1 MGQGQKKADRA
12 WREAMTI
19 HLDVNGMMAAMLG
32 EAGIQE
38 DTFAALQPRL
48 QAADA
53 ALQHARQSGTL
64 PFYDLP
70 YQNISGVQA
79 LAESVRQECDALV
92 VLGIGG
98 SALGTRALAR
108 ALLPPFS
115 VQTPVLH
122 VADNID
128 PASFGALL
136 DSLDLSRTIFN
147 VISKSGETAE
157 TMAQFLIVRQLL
169 QEKLGAGAV
178 RQRIIVTTD
187 ATSGYLRPL
196 VDREGWR
203 DLIIPAGVGGRFSVF
218 APVGLFPTAVAGI
231 NIEELLAGAA
241 WMDTRCRG
249 TEVWQNPALL
259 FAALQ
264 FVAAKPILVMMPY
277 SDALAE
283 VSEWFCQLWAESLG
297 KERDRQGR
305 IVHTGQTPV
314 RALGTTDQ
322 HSQVQL
328 YTEGPNDKVLVFLR
342 VTDPERELTIPESYP
357 EVEGLHYLSGAGLGA
372 LLRHEQ
378 RATEIALA
386 KKGRMS
392 CTFTLPVVNAF
403 TLGQLLYL
411 LEVATAIAGELY
423 DVNAFDQPGVEEGK
437 HLTYGMMGRAGFAE
451 KDAEVRAWEEKRQ
464 GRFVV

>member
-1 MGQGQKKADRA
+1 MGQRQSKANPS
-12 WREAMTI
+12 WREEMTVR
-19 HLDVNGMMAAMLG
+19 LDVNGMMASMLG
-32 EAGIQE
+32 EAGIRE
-38 DTFAALQPRL
+38 EALAALQPRL

-70 YQNISGVQA
+70 YQDISGVQT
-79 LAESVRQECDALV
+79 LAEAVRQECDALV

-98 SALGTRALAR
+98 SALGTRALAQ
-108 ALLPPFS
+108 ALLPPFT
-115 VQTPVLH
+115 VRTPALH

-136 DSLDLSRTIFN
+136 DSLDLSRTVFN

-169 QEKLGAGAV
+169 QEKLGADAV
-178 RQRIIVTTD
+178 RRHIVVTTD
-187 ATSGYLRPL
+187 AKSGYLRPL
-196 VDREGWR
+196 VNREGWR

-218 APVGLFPTAVAGI
+218 TPVGLFPAAVAGI
-231 NIEELLAGAA
+231 DIEELLAGAA
-241 WMDTRCRG
+241 GMDTRCRG
-249 TEVWQNPALL
+249 TEIWRNPALL

-264 FVAAKPILVMMPY
+264 FISAKPIIVMMPY

-297 KERDRQGR
+297 KEKDRQGNT
-305 IVHTGQTPV
+305 VQTGQTPV

-342 VTDPERELTIPESYP
+342 VTDPGRELTIPEGYP
-357 EVEGLHYLSGAGLGA
+357 EVEGLHYLSGAGLGS

-386 KKGRMS
+386 KTGRMS
-392 CTFTLPVVNAF
+392 CTFTLPAVNAF

-411 LEVATAIAGELY
+411 LEVATAVAGELY

-437 HLTYGMMGRAGFAE
+437 RLTYGMMGRAGFAE
-451 KDAEVRAWEEKRQ
+451 KDAEVRAWEQKVQ

>member
-1 MGQGQKKADRA
+1 MEQRQSKASQS
-12 WREAMTI
+12 WREEMTVR
-19 HLDVNGMMAAMLG
+19 LDVNGMMASMLG

-38 DTFAALQPRL
+38 DTLATLQPRL
-48 QAADA
+48 HAADA
-53 ALQHARQSGTL
+53 ALQYARQSGTL

-70 YQNISGVQA
+70 YQDIAGVRT

-98 SALGTRALAR
+98 SALGARALAQ
-108 ALLPPFS
+108 ALLPPFT
-115 VQTPVLH
+115 VQTPALH

-136 DSLDLSRTIFN
+136 DSLDLSRTVFN

-169 QEKLGAGAV
+169 QEKLGTDAV
-178 RQRIIVTTD
+178 RRHIVVTTD
-187 ATSGYLRPL
+187 AKSGYLRPL
-196 VDREGWR
+196 VSREGWR

-218 APVGLFPTAVAGI
+218 TPVGLFPAAVAGI
-231 NIEELLAGAA
+231 DIEELLAGAA
-241 WMDTRCRG
+241 WMGARCRDA
-249 TEVWQNPALL
+249 EVWRNPAVL

-264 FVAAKPILVMMPY
+264 FVAAKPIVVMMPY
-277 SDALAE
+277 ADALAG

-297 KERDRQGR
+297 KEKDRQGNT
-305 IVHTGQTPV
+305 VQAGQTPV

-342 VTDPERELTIPESYP
+342 VTDPGRELTIPGAYS
-357 EVEGLHYLSGAGLGA
+357 EVEGLHYLSGAGLGT

-392 CTFTLPVVNAF
+392 CTFTLPAVNAF

-411 LEVATAIAGELY
+411 LEVATAVAGELY
-423 DVNAFDQPGVEEGK
+423 NVNAFDQPGVEEGK
-437 HLTYGMMGRAGFAE
+437 RLTYGMMGRAGFAE
-451 KDAEVRAWEEKRQ
+451 KDAEVRAWEEKIQR
-464 GRFVV
+464 RYVV